1 MRIGEKINDLR
12 KKNNL
17 SQDQFAELFN
27 VTRQTVSNWENG
39 KSYPDLEMTLKISN
53 RFRISVDELL
63 QNNGTI
69 VRKTDS
75 EKKKKSNLLIP
86 LGILFFAVI
95 VFVFCFYIKYEEKN
109 EISFEMNKSK
119 TYHTQETNRSFLDAG
134 VGYFTLVKDGKVDI
148 KAIGDTDDGELHIVI
163 TDDKNK
169 KIYYQIDGGKI
180 EDSQSVYFNSGSY
193 MIQVT
198 ADDYTEDIV
207 SLEYHVK
214 VNN

>member
-1 MRIGEKINDLR
+1 
-12 KKNNL
+12 
-17 SQDQFAELFN
+17 
-27 VTRQTVSNWENG
+27 
-39 KSYPDLEMTLKISN
+39 
-53 RFRISVDELL
+53 
-63 QNNGTI
+63 
-69 VRKTDS
+69 
-75 EKKKKSNLLIP
+75 
-86 LGILFFAVI
+86 
-95 VFVFCFYIKYEEKN
+95 
-109 EISFEMNKSK
+109 MNKSK

-134 VGYFTLVKDGKVDI
+134 VGHFTLIKDGKVDI

-169 KIYYQIDGGKI
+169 KIYYQIDGEEI

-207 SLEYHVK
+207 SLTYHVK